1 MSAIACGARSKR
13 ESRSASGSV
22 ENWVSFAGLTARSR
36 ASSMHCVAS
45 GRRWPR
51 PSAASWTCW
60 GSSSDR
66 WPTSRTASRR
76 SSPSLSVRRS
86 GTSRSR
92 RLATDDARRQVEPE
106 GSSPSPNRADGVS
119 SVHKLAGRASVPY
132 DAGMERTTTRRP
144 RRGGGE
150 NASPAA
156 VAPARTETVG
166 PAVEVELLVPGEPPE
181 PSFAARV
188 PPPAPERRRPTTR
201 HAIFFDVENTSH
213 PAHIERVIER
223 LAIDHLG
230 RSTEFV
236 AVGNWRVIGHET
248 ARLLARHGAQLVH
261 SAPSTG
267 VRDWS
272 DLRIAVS
279 AGVWLAGARPGDVL
293 EIVSD
298 DRAFDAVG
306 DVAAALGI
314 TFHRLTAR
322 TLGGVSPA
330 EPSHAAPATERGQ
343 RRGSRGRRGG
353 RAPAAGAE
361 ARRAEAGRQ
370 EPERDQPVEA
380 HTAPHDEL
388 VLVVRELAERTPNGA
403 VLIDNVARTLKARG
417 FSRPAGSP
425 RLVTRLRRIKEL
437 SVSPTGMITL
447 APGALHVEPAPPAL
461 VDAPGE
467 AAAAPK
473 RARRRSRRGGR
484 RRRRTTPATG
494 A

>member
-1 MSAIACGARSKR
+1 
-13 ESRSASGSV
+13 
-22 ENWVSFAGLTARSR
+22 
-36 ASSMHCVAS
+36 
-45 GRRWPR
+45 
-51 PSAASWTCW
+51 
-60 GSSSDR
+60 
-66 WPTSRTASRR
+66 
-76 SSPSLSVRRS
+76 
-86 GTSRSR
+86 
-92 RLATDDARRQVEPE
+92 
-106 GSSPSPNRADGVS
+106 
-119 SVHKLAGRASVPY
+119 
-132 DAGMERTTTRRP
+132 MERTTTKRP

-150 NASPAA
+150 KASPAG
-156 VAPARTETVG
+156 VAPARTELTVT
-166 PAVEVELLVPGEPPE
+166 PAVEVEFLVPAEPPE

-188 PPPAPERRRPTTR
+188 SPPAPERRRPTTR

-213 PAHIERVIER
+213 PAHIEGVIER

-248 ARLLARHGAQLVH
+248 ARLLARRGAQLVH

-279 AGVWLAGARPGDVL
+279 AGVWLAGAHPGDVL

-306 DVAAALGI
+306 DVATALGI

-322 TLGGVSPA
+322 TLGGAASA
-330 EPSHAAPATERGQ
+330 EPSRAAPAAERGP
-343 RRGSRGRRGG
+343 RRGRRGRRGG

-361 ARRAEAGRQ
+361 ARRAEPVRQ
-370 EPERDQPVEA
+370 EPERDHVEEA

-388 VLVVRELAERTPNGA
+388 VLVVRELASRTTNGA

-417 FSRPAGSP
+417 FSRPPGSP

-447 APGALHVEPAPPAL
+447 APGAPAVELAPPTA
-461 VDAPGE
+461 VDEPVE
-467 AAAAPK
+467 AAAPAPK
-473 RARRRSRRGGR
+473 RSRRRSRRGGR
-484 RRRRTTPATG
+484 GRRRTTPAAG
-494 A
+494 S